1 MDEYTEAHLFV
12 AAVRILQHRQHSP
25 PAVEEVGEM
34 LGISLEAAHA
44 IRRRLA
50 DLGILQ
56 SLTDPFTTK
65 VSVADHLA
73 IEKLPKVEREENALA
88 RELEKFNASKKDM
101 DKKVA
106 DIQAELERKKKAM
119 FADVEKLF
127 KKPGSKEQHD

>member
-34 LGISLEAAHA
+34 LGISVELAHS
-44 IRRRLA
+44 IRRRLS
-50 DLGILQ
+50 DLGIVQ

-73 IEKLPKVEREENALA
+73 IEKLPKEEREENALA
-88 RELEKFNASKKDM
+88 RELEKFQASKKDM

-106 DIQAELERKKKAM
+106 DIQAELERKKKAI
-119 FADVEKLF
+119 FADVEKMF
-127 KKPGSKEQHD
+127 KKPSGKDSTS

>member
-34 LGISLEAAHA
+34 LGISVELAHA
-44 IRRRLA
+44 IRRRLT

-88 RELEKFNASKKDM
+88 RELEKFHASKKDM

-119 FADVEKLF
+119 FADVEKMF
-127 KKPGSKEQHD
+127 KKDPNKAKND

>member
-1 MDEYTEAHLFV
+1 MDDYTEAHLFV

-34 LGISLEAAHA
+34 LGISVELAHS
-44 IRRRLA
+44 IRRRLT
-50 DLGILQ
+50 DLGIVL

-88 RELEKFNASKKDM
+88 RELEKFQASKKDM

-106 DIQAELERKKKAM
+106 DIQAELAKKKKAM
-119 FADVEKLF
+119 FADVEKMF
-127 KKPGSKEQHD
+127 KKEANKDKND

>member
-34 LGISLEAAHA
+34 LGISVELAHA
-44 IRRRLA
+44 IRRRLT
-50 DLGILQ
+50 DLGIIQ

-73 IEKLPKVEREENALA
+73 IEKLPKEEREENVLA
-88 RELEKFNASKKDM
+88 RELEKFQASKKDM

-119 FADVEKLF
+119 FADVEKMF
-127 KKPGSKEQHD
+127 KKEAGKNKD

>member
-34 LGISLEAAHA
+34 LGISVEAAHA
-44 IRRRLA
+44 IRRRLT
-50 DLGILQ
+50 DRGIIQ

-65 VSVADHLA
+65 VGVADYLA

-106 DIQAELERKKKAM
+106 DIQAELEKKKKAM

-127 KKPGSKEQHD
+127 KKDPNRDKNE